1 MIMGKK
7 GKNGMM
13 LYNLSL
19 SILYIMDEIYL
30 YNIDILK
37 DFHPERDQMMGPLEN
52 KEVPHSRNI
61 LKAEVCY
68 DSNESCR
75 H

>member
-37 DFHPERDQMMGPLEN
+37 DFHPGRDQMMGLLEN
-52 KEVPHSRNI
+52 KEEQHS
-61 LKAEVCY
+61 
-68 DSNESCR
+68 
-75 H
+75 